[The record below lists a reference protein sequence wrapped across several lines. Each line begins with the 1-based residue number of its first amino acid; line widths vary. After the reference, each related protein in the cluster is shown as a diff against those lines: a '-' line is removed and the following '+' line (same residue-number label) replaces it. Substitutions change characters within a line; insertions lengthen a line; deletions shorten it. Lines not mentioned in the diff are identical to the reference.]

1 MKADKNVQLGQGF
14 DESSVFRLISNQH
27 GSFSRFMKL
36 YERPQLE
43 ARGKTLIL
51 DEDTPVALFPSYIP
65 WRRPPGKSRGR
76 RGSRSNH
83 RRVALE
89 WLRCIWGLFNFLEGG
104 SPCSPEAGQHVVTRA
119 LSGVWTAT
127 HECYA
132 RAIFKKLVSYVSHP
146 RETMERGTAT
156 LNELISR
163 ITDSKYDPSI
173 SLEQGLCGAKQ
184 VIHPAFLFP
193 KWLRF

>member
-65 WRRPPGKSRGR
+65 WRRPPGKSGV
-76 RGSRSNH
+76 GEA
-83 RRVALE
+83 RVLT
-89 WLRCIWGLFNFLEGG
+89 I
-104 SPCSPEAGQHVVTRA
+104 
-119 LSGVWTAT
+119 GV
-127 HECYA
+127 
-132 RAIFKKLVSYVSHP
+132 
-146 RETMERGTAT
+146 
-156 LNELISR
+156 
-163 ITDSKYDPSI
+163 
-173 SLEQGLCGAKQ
+173 
-184 VIHPAFLFP
+184 
-193 KWLRF
+193 